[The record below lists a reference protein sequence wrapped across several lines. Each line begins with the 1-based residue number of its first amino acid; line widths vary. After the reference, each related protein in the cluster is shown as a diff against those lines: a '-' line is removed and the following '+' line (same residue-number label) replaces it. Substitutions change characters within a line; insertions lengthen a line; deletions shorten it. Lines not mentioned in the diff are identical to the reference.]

1 MINIRLFK
9 GEKTEKNNVYFQ
21 VGENEK
27 KLLNFDELKIFAKN
41 ILNDIKNSIDNE
53 YEISADKGLE
63 LYQETIQNIISG
75 IKSDLELQNLYKEN
89 QPAL

>member
-27 KLLNFDELKIFAKN
+27 KLLNFDELKIFAES

-63 LYQETIQNIISG
+63 LYKETIQNIISG
-75 IKSDLELQNLYKEN
+75 LKSDLELQNLYKEN
-89 QPAL
+89 Q

>member
-27 KLLNFDELKIFAKN
+27 KLLNFDELKIFAES
-41 ILNDIKNSIDNE
+41 ILNDIINGIDNE

-63 LYQETIQNIISG
+63 LYKETIQNIISG
-75 IKSDLELQNLYKEN
+75 LKSDLELQNLYKEN
-89 QPAL
+89 Q

>member
-27 KLLNFDELKIFAKN
+27 KLLNFDELKIFATS

-63 LYQETIQNIISG
+63 LYKETIQNIISG

-89 QPAL
+89 Q

>member
-27 KLLNFDELKIFAKN
+27 KLLNFDELKKFAES
-41 ILNDIKNSIDNE
+41 ILNDIKNSINNE

-63 LYQETIQNIISG
+63 LYKETIQNIISG

-89 QPAL
+89 Q

>member
-21 VGENEK
+21 VGESEK
-27 KLLNFDELKIFAKN
+27 KLLNFDELKIFAES
-41 ILNDIKNSIDNE
+41 ILNDIINSIDNE

-63 LYQETIQNIISG
+63 LYKETIQNIISG
-75 IKSDLELQNLYKEN
+75 LKSDLELQNLYKEN
-89 QPAL
+89 Q

>member
-27 KLLNFDELKIFAKN
+27 KLLNFDELKTFAKS
-41 ILNDIKNSIDNE
+41 ILNDIINSIDNE
-53 YEISADKGLE
+53 YEVSADKGLE
-63 LYQETIQNIISG
+63 LYKETIQNIISG

-89 QPAL
+89 Q

>member
-1 MINIRLFK
+1 MINIKLFK

-27 KLLNFDELKIFAKN
+27 KLLNFDELKIFAEN
-41 ILNDIKNSIDNE
+41 ILDDIKNSIDNE

-63 LYQETIQNIISG
+63 LYKETFQNIITG

-89 QPAL
+89 K

>member
-27 KLLNFDELKIFAKN
+27 KILNFDELKIFAES

-53 YEISADKGLE
+53 YEISAEKGLE
-63 LYQETIQNIISG
+63 LYKETIQNIISG
-75 IKSDLELQNLYKEN
+75 LKSDLELQNLYKEN
-89 QPAL
+89 Q

>member
-27 KLLNFDELKIFAKN
+27 KLLNFDELKKFAES

-53 YEISADKGLE
+53 YEISADNGLE
-63 LYQETIQNIISG
+63 LYKETIQNIISG
-75 IKSDLELQNLYKEN
+75 LKSDLELQNLYKEN
-89 QPAL
+89 Q

>member
-21 VGENEK
+21 VDENEK
-27 KLLNFDELKIFAKN
+27 KLLNFDELKIFAKS

-63 LYQETIQNIISG
+63 LYKETLQNIISG

-89 QPAL
+89 Q

>member
-1 MINIRLFK
+1 MINIRLLK

-27 KLLNFDELKIFAKN
+27 KLLNFDELKIFAES

-63 LYQETIQNIISG
+63 LYKETIQNIISG
-75 IKSDLELQNLYKEN
+75 LKSDIELQNLYK
-89 QPAL
+89 

>member
-27 KLLNFDELKIFAKN
+27 KLLNFDELKIFAKS

-63 LYQETIQNIISG
+63 LYKETIQNIIYG

-89 QPAL
+89 Q

>member
-27 KLLNFDELKIFAKN
+27 KLLNFDELKIFAES
-41 ILNDIKNSIDNE
+41 ILNDIINSIDNE

-63 LYQETIQNIISG
+63 LYKETIQNIISG
-75 IKSDLELQNLYKEN
+75 LKSDLELQNLYKEN
-89 QPAL
+89 Q

>member
-27 KLLNFDELKIFAKN
+27 KLLNFDELKIFAESL
-41 ILNDIKNSIDNE
+41 LNDIKNNNDNE

-63 LYQETIQNIISG
+63 LYKETIQNIISG
-75 IKSDLELQNLYKEN
+75 LKSDLELQNLYKEN
-89 QPAL
+89 Q

>member
-27 KLLNFDELKIFAKN
+27 KLLNFDELKIFAKS

-63 LYQETIQNIISG
+63 LYKETIQNIISG

-89 QPAL
+89 Q